1 MQTHIITEKETC
13 GGISFS
19 KTQFFSFLFFGGGI
33 FLKNTICFM
42 SPLFLVKM
50 TRETAARCTN
60 VPNTTGQL
68 CRGSRAEYPRELVTL
83 TAL

>member
-19 KTQFFSFLFFGGGI
+19 KTQFFLFSFFRI

-50 TRETAARCTN
+50 TRGTAARCTN
-60 VPNTTGQL
+60 VPNATGRL
-68 CRGSRAEYPRELVTL
+68 LRRGRAEYPRELVTL